1 MLAAVP
7 WPAAIALYALGPPL
21 GVLYP
26 VMIGSGLGIGL
37 FGVWWETALAQRIPP
52 HLLSRV
58 SAWDW
63 MGSLAF
69 LPLGYLLA
77 GPAADAFGDA
87 RVLEIGGLV
96 GTIAAILGLLP
107 RSTRTLRRLDQPGL
121 PAVDVPLPLATVSP

>member
-1 MLAAVP
+1 M
-7 WPAAIALYALGPPL
+7 IFS
-21 GVLYP
+21 GV
-26 VMIGSGLGIGL
+26 GLGL

-96 GTIAAILGLLP
+96 GTLAAILGLLP
-107 RSTRTLRRLDQPGL
+107 RSTRTLQRLDEP
-121 PAVDVPLPLATVSP
+121 PRTTVDVPLPLATMAP